1 MQVNITT
8 PKRMNA
14 KQKELL
20 KEFARA
26 GGETWVGESKEEG
39 FFEKVK
45 KKVTDFIRSMN
56 NSGTIAGNL

>member
-1 MQVNITT
+1 
-8 PKRMNA
+8 MNA

-56 NSGTIAGNL
+56 NSGTIAGNA